1 MTNVKIFIVCRFR
14 QCPWRYISVFVLF
27 SNHIEIWEKF
37 SDRNL
42 YNQWDRKFSNWFFVC
57 FFHKRNF
64 SADLQIFL
72 LTGVLGGFTTF
83 SAFSLETLQLIE
95 QKECYKAVIYV
106 LGSVFLG
113 VVACFGGYLL
123 AHWGHK

>member
-1 MTNVKIFIVCRFR
+1 MLKSLLYVGLGSALGGVFRFLCYFLITLKFGKNFPTGTFIINGIGSFL
-14 QCPWRYISVFVLF
+14 IGFLFV
-27 SNHIEIWEKF
+27 
-37 SDRNL
+37 
-42 YNQWDRKFSNWFFVC
+42 

-95 QKECYKAVIYV
+95 QKECYKAIIYV